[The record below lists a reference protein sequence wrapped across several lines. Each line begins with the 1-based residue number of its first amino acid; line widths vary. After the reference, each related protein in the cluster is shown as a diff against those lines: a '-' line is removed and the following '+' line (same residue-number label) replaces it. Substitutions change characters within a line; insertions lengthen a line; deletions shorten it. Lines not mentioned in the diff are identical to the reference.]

1 MDIEIGGKEV
11 MKREMAES
19 SLFKG
24 LRSSD
29 VLKHE
34 TVLEGVAFN
43 FSQLETSQRQ
53 GRMDDSGRT
62 DQSGRYGREIIEGG
76 ERIQSVPCQEFSEVT
91 GVSKG
96 V

>member
-1 MDIEIGGKEV
+1 
-11 MKREMAES
+11 MKREMVES

-29 VLKHE
+29 LSKHE

-62 DQSGRYGREIIEGG
+62 DQSGRYGREIIEGV
-76 ERIQSVPCQEFSEVT
+76 EMIQSVPCQEFSEVT
-91 GVSKG
+91 GVSQG